1 MTKLLWRQ
9 QHTRQ
14 VAFRNGT
21 ALSPNCPLCQREDSS
36 IHFLQC
42 REVRVHRRS
51 IQQFSILKQKLA
63 ALDISAMMWH
73 IICGYIEGGHLPLS
87 GEEELDPLLL
97 EIYEAQNALSP
108 EQFLFGRLLGNFF
121 PVAQYQKVSFEESSY
136 PKIWSLILTYVC
148 EIWRIRGELVS
159 MKLQSSQKFTA
170 LREAELLLDSK
181 DISYVSSGDK
191 SLFEKCPDTSWPL
204 SRIQSWLKTARTCIE
219 KGKRFAFKNQPRIT
233 FFVQNK

>member
-1 MTKLLWRQ
+1 M
-9 QHTRQ
+9 
-14 VAFRNGT
+14 
-21 ALSPNCPLCQREDSS
+21 
-36 IHFLQC
+36 
-42 REVRVHRRS
+42 
-51 IQQFSILKQKLA
+51 ILKQKLD
-63 ALDISAMMWH
+63 ALDISVMMWH

-97 EIYEAQNALSP
+97 TIYETQNALSP
-108 EQFLFGRLLGNFF
+108 EHFLFGRILGNFF
-121 PVAQYQKVSFEESSY
+121 PVAKYQKASFEEKSY
-136 PKIWSLILTYVC
+136 PKIWHSILTYVC
-148 EIWRIRGELVS
+148 ELWRIRCELVS
-159 MKLQSSQKFTA
+159 MKLQSSQKYTA
-170 LREAELLLDSK
+170 LRETEVLLDSK